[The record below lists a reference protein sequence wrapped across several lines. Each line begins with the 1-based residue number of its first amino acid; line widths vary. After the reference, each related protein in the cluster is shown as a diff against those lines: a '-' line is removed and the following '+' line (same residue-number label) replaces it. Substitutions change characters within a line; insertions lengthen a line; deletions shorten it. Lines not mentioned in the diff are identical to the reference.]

1 MYSKD
6 KREGDILD
14 IKEWLTSDLS
24 VSEYN
29 KKYRY
34 ENETF
39 DEFLERITNGDKE
52 VQQLIIDKKFIYGGR
67 ILANRGLQKLGKKV
81 TYSNCYVLSP
91 PEDNIESIYETCG
104 KLARTFSYGGG
115 VGIDISKL
123 RPKGAPVNNAAR
135 TTTGAVS
142 FMPTFSQVAETI
154 GQKGRRGALMIS
166 MDVSHPDIEEFI
178 DIKTD
183 LNAVTK
189 ANISVKITDDFI
201 KAVKNNTKYPCKF
214 TLEDGSVI
222 CKYIDANKIMDK
234 LALNNH
240 RMGEPGIL
248 YWDKIQNYNLMQHFE
263 DFGYAGVNPC
273 AEEPLPAGGSC
284 LLGAI
289 NLSEFI
295 VDPFTPAARFDFDE
309 FERVV
314 HKAIFAL
321 NDVLIEGM
329 PLHPLKEQQETVGK
343 LRQIGLGIMGL
354 ADALIKLGITYG
366 SSESLLTIETIGTAL
381 LYNSLIAS
389 SEYAKLDGNTP
400 FEGYDAHKVF
410 ESDIIQN
417 LINNLNYYEVNTLKV
432 ALQNGLFNSQLT
444 TIAPTGTIA
453 GLCNTSYGVEPNF
466 AYSYTRKT
474 ESLHEEG
481 DVYYTVEPK
490 IVEDYRKAT
499 GNKGELPDYFIT
511 THQLDPFNRVDV
523 QATIQKYI
531 DASISSTVNLPE
543 STTPEEIKA
552 IYLYGAEKGVK
563 GLTIFRNNCERMGI
577 LTVGDN
583 KEENTDD
590 LTPVERAKSMLKF
603 GDTILVD
610 DSVIGIK
617 RKLKTGCG
625 SLHCT
630 FYFCPE
636 TGELREVFLDKGS
649 KGGCLSLLN
658 AMSRLASL
666 CARKGAPVEEIADQ
680 LESVLVCPSYSVS
693 KFKDKTTSKG
703 SSCASAVAYALI
715 DAHNQFLEDFIDPD
729 DDCDIEIKTIQKTE
743 RLELPEPKKVV
754 KTKATAKSTK
764 RTDVLDDDYYMVC
777 PECGEKALLKTEG
790 CVSCVSCGYSR
801 CG

>member
-1 MYSKD
+1 MEVKD
-6 KREGDILD
+6 
-14 IKEWLTSDLS
+14 WLTSDLS

-34 ENETF
+34 EDETF
-39 DEFLERITNGDKE
+39 DEFLERVTNGDKE

-67 ILANRGLQKLGKKV
+67 ILANRGLQNKGKKV

-91 PEDNIESIYETCG
+91 PEDNIESIYDTCG

-189 ANISVKITDDFI
+189 ANISVKITDEFI
-201 KAVKNNTKYPCKF
+201 QAVKNNEKYPCVF
-214 TLEDGSVI
+214 TLENGGTI
-222 CKYIDANKIMDK
+222 CKFIDAREIMDK
-234 LALNNH
+234 LALNNW

-248 YWDKIQNYNLMQHFE
+248 YWDRIQNYNLLQHF
-263 DFGYAGVNPC
+263 DNFKYAGVNPC

-289 NLSEFI
+289 NLSVF
-295 VDPFTPAARFDFDE
+295 VKDPFTDHAEFDFEE
-309 FERVV
+309 FKRVV
-314 HKAIFAL
+314 RKAVFAL
-321 NDVLIEGM
+321 NDVLLEGM
-329 PLHPLKEQQETVGK
+329 PLHPLAEQRDTVGRF
-343 LRQIGLGIMGL
+343 RQIGLGIMGL
-354 ADALIKLGITYG
+354 ADALIKLKITYG
-366 SSESLLTIETIGTAL
+366 SKESLEMIEAIGTSL
-381 LYNSLIAS
+381 LYNSIVAS
-389 SEYAKLDGNTP
+389 NGYKNHVKGDP
-400 FEGYDAHKVF
+400 FEGYDSDKVLQ
-410 ESDIIQN
+410 SDIVQN
-417 LINNLNYYEVNTLKV
+417 LLEHLNYHETLNLKS
-432 ALQNGLFNSQLT
+432 AIMNGLYNSQLT

-453 GLCNTSYGVEPNF
+453 GLVDTSFGVEPNF

-490 IVEDYRKAT
+490 IVEDYRKVT

-543 STTPEEIKA
+543 STTPEEVKA

-577 LTVGDN
+577 LTVDDN
-583 KEENTDD
+583 KEQTEEVKLD
-590 LTPVERAKSMLKF
+590 PVEKAKSLLNF

-649 KGGCLSLLN
+649 SGGCLSLLN

-680 LESVLVCPSYSVS
+680 LQSVLVCPSYAVA
-693 KFKDKTTSKG
+693 KYKDKSTSKG
-703 SSCASAVAYALI
+703 SSCASAVAYALL
-715 DAHNQFLEDFIDPD
+715 DAHEQFKEEFIDFD
-729 DDCDIEIKTIQKTE
+729 DDAEIEIKTVKKTT
-743 RLELPEPKKVV
+743 PV
-754 KTKATAKSTK
+754 KSKITSVK
-764 RTDVLDDDYYMVC
+764 RADQTIVENDEEDYYMTC

-790 CVSCVSCGYSR
+790 CVSCMNCSWTR
-801 CG
+801 CS

>member
-1 MYSKD
+1 MEVKD
-6 KREGDILD
+6 
-14 IKEWLTSDLS
+14 WLRSPLS
-24 VSEYN
+24 IDEYEE
-29 KKYRY
+29 KYRY
-34 ENETF
+34 EDETF
-39 DEFLERITNGDKE
+39 DEFLERVTNGDKE

-67 ILANRGLQKLGKKV
+67 ILANRGLRDKGKKV

-123 RPKGAPVNNAAR
+123 RPKKAPVNNAAR

-201 KAVKNNTKYPCKF
+201 QAVKNNEKYPCTF
-214 TLEDGSVI
+214 TLENGGTI
-222 CKYIDANKIMDK
+222 CKFIDAREIMSK
-234 LALNNH
+234 LALNNW

-248 YWDKIQNYNLMQHFE
+248 YWDRIQNYNLLQHF
-263 DFGYAGVNPC
+263 DNFKYAGVNPC

-289 NLSEFI
+289 NLSVF
-295 VDPFTPAARFDFDE
+295 VKDPFTDNAEFDFEE
-309 FERVV
+309 FKRVV
-314 HKAIFAL
+314 RKAVFAL
-321 NDVLIEGM
+321 NDVLLEGM
-329 PLHPLKEQQETVGK
+329 PLHPLAEQRDTVGRF
-343 LRQIGLGIMGL
+343 RQIGLGIMGL
-354 ADALIKLGITYG
+354 ADALIKLKITYG
-366 SSESLLTIETIGTAL
+366 SKESLEMIEAIGVAL
-381 LYNSLIAS
+381 LYNSIVAS
-389 SEYAKLDGNTP
+389 NGYKHHVKGDP
-400 FEGYDAHKVF
+400 FEGYDPDKVLQ
-410 ESDIIQN
+410 SDIVQN
-417 LINNLNYYEVNTLKV
+417 LLGHLNYHETLNLKS
-432 ALQNGLFNSQLT
+432 AIMNGLYNSQLT

-453 GLCNTSYGVEPNF
+453 GLVDTSFGVEPNF
-466 AYSYTRKT
+466 SFKTYTRKT
-474 ESLHEEG
+474 ESLHDKETKYLI
-481 DVYYTVEPK
+481 DSK
-490 IVEDYRKAT
+490 IVEDYRRIT
-499 GNKGELPDYFIT
+499 GDEGELPEYFISA
-511 THQLDPFNRVDV
+511 HKLDPFNRIDI

-531 DASISSTVNLPE
+531 DASISSTINLPE
-543 STTPEEIKA
+543 KTTPEEIEA

-563 GLTIFRNNCERMGI
+563 GLTVFRNNCERDGI
-577 LTVGDN
+577 LTIDEDN
-583 KEENTDD
+583 KEQAEVKLD
-590 LTPVERAKSMLKF
+590 PVEKAKSLLNF

-649 KGGCLSLLN
+649 SGGCLSLLN

-680 LESVLVCPSYSVS
+680 LQSVLVCPSYAVA
-693 KFKDKTTSKG
+693 KYKDKSTSKG
-703 SSCASAVAYALI
+703 SSCASAVAIALL
-715 DAHNQFLEDFIDPD
+715 DAHEQFKEEFIEFD
-729 DDCDIEIKTIQKTE
+729 DDAEIEIKTVKKTA
-743 RLELPEPKKVV
+743 PVKAKITSVKK
-754 KTKATAKSTK
+754 SE
-764 RTDVLDDDYYMVC
+764 DNEEDYYMTC

-790 CVSCVSCGYSR
+790 CISCMNCAYTKCG
-801 CG
+801 

>member
-52 VQQLIIDKKFIYGGR
+52 IQQLIIDKKFIYGGR
-67 ILANRGLQKLGKKV
+67 ILANRGLQKLGKKI

-295 VDPFTPAARFDFDE
+295 VDPFTPAARFNFDE

-729 DDCDIEIKTIQKTE
+729 DDTEIEIKAIRHTE
-743 RLELPEPKKVV
+743 KPALSAPKKQEP
-754 KTKATAKSTK
+754 
-764 RTDVLDDDYYMVC
+764 DDYYMVC

-790 CVSCVSCGYSR
+790 CNSCANCGWSK

>member
-52 VQQLIIDKKFIYGGR
+52 IQQLIIDKKFIYGGR
-67 ILANRGLQKLGKKV
+67 ILANRGLQKLGKKI

-248 YWDKIQNYNLMQHFE
+248 YWDRIQNYNLMQHFE
-263 DFGYAGVNPC
+263 DFSYAGVNPC

-295 VDPFTPAARFDFDE
+295 VDPFTPSARFDFDE
-309 FERVV
+309 FERVI

-729 DDCDIEIKTIQKTE
+729 DDTEIEIKAIRHTE
-743 RLELPEPKKVV
+743 KPTLSAPKKQEP
-754 KTKATAKSTK
+754 
-764 RTDVLDDDYYMVC
+764 DDYYMVC

-790 CVSCVSCGYSR
+790 CNSCANCGWSK

>member
-52 VQQLIIDKKFIYGGR
+52 IQQLIINKKFIYGGR
-67 ILANRGLQKLGKKV
+67 ILANRGLQKLGKKI

-123 RPKGAPVNNAAR
+123 RPKGAPVNNAAK

-154 GQKGRRGALMIS
+154 GQRGRRGALMIS

-222 CKYIDANKIMDK
+222 CKYIYANKIMDK

-248 YWDKIQNYNLMQHFE
+248 YWDRIQNYNLMQHFE

-314 HKAIFAL
+314 YKAIFAL

-329 PLHPLKEQQETVGK
+329 PLHPLKEQQKTVGK

-729 DDCDIEIKTIQKTE
+729 DDTEIEIKAIRHTE
-743 RLELPEPKKVV
+743 KPALSAPKKQEP
-754 KTKATAKSTK
+754 
-764 RTDVLDDDYYMVC
+764 DDYYMVC

-790 CVSCVSCGYSR
+790 CVSCVSCGYSK

>member
-52 VQQLIIDKKFIYGGR
+52 IQQLIIDKKFIYGGR
-67 ILANRGLQKLGKKV
+67 ILANRGLQKLGKKI

-263 DFGYAGVNPC
+263 DFSYAGVNPC

-329 PLHPLKEQQETVGK
+329 PLHPLKEQQKTVGK

-729 DDCDIEIKTIQKTE
+729 DDTEIEIKAIRHIEKPA
-743 RLELPEPKKVV
+743 LSEPNKQEP
-754 KTKATAKSTK
+754 
-764 RTDVLDDDYYMVC
+764 DDYYMVC

-790 CVSCVSCGYSR
+790 CNSCMNCGWSK
-801 CG
+801 CN

>member
-1 MYSKD
+1 MEVKD
-6 KREGDILD
+6 
-14 IKEWLTSDLS
+14 WLRSPLS
-24 VSEYN
+24 IDEYEE
-29 KKYRY
+29 KYRY
-34 ENETF
+34 EDETF
-39 DEFLERITNGDKE
+39 DEFLERVTNGDKE

-67 ILANRGLQKLGKKV
+67 ILANRGLQNRGKKV

-91 PEDNIESIYETCG
+91 PEDNIESIYDTCG

-154 GQKGRRGALMIS
+154 GQRGRRGALMIS

-201 KAVKNNTKYPCKF
+201 QAVKNNEKYPCTF
-214 TLEDGSVI
+214 TLENGGTI
-222 CKYIDANKIMDK
+222 CKFIDAREIMDK

-248 YWDKIQNYNLMQHFE
+248 YWDRIQNYNLLQHF
-263 DFGYAGVNPC
+263 DNFKYAGVNPC

-289 NLSEFI
+289 NLSVF
-295 VDPFTPAARFDFDE
+295 VKDPFTDHAEFDFEE
-309 FERVV
+309 FKRVV
-314 HKAIFAL
+314 RKAVFAL
-321 NDVLIEGM
+321 NDVLLEGM
-329 PLHPLKEQQETVGK
+329 PLHPLAEQRDTVGRF
-343 LRQIGLGIMGL
+343 RQIGLGIMGL
-354 ADALIKLGITYG
+354 ADALIKLKITYG
-366 SSESLLTIETIGTAL
+366 SKESLEMIEAIGVAL
-381 LYNSLIAS
+381 LYNSIVAS
-389 SEYAKLDGNTP
+389 NGYKNHVKGDP
-400 FEGYDAHKVF
+400 FEGYDSDKVLQ
-410 ESDIIQN
+410 SDIVQN
-417 LINNLNYYEVNTLKV
+417 LLKHLNYHETLNLKS
-432 ALQNGLFNSQLT
+432 AIMNGLYNSQLT

-453 GLCNTSYGVEPNF
+453 GLVDTSFGVEPNF
-466 AYSYTRKT
+466 SFKTYTRKT
-474 ESLHEEG
+474 ESLHDKETNYLI
-481 DVYYTVEPK
+481 DSK
-490 IVEDYRKAT
+490 IVEDYRRIT
-499 GNKGELPDYFIT
+499 GDEGELPEYFISA
-511 THQLDPFNRVDV
+511 HKLDPFNRIDI

-531 DASISSTVNLPE
+531 DASISSTINLPE
-543 STTPEEIKA
+543 KTTPEEIEA

-563 GLTIFRNNCERMGI
+563 GLTVFRNNCERDGI
-577 LTVGDN
+577 LTIDEDN
-583 KEENTDD
+583 KEQAEVKLD
-590 LTPVERAKSMLKF
+590 PVEKAKSLLNF

-649 KGGCLSLLN
+649 SGGCLSLLN

-680 LESVLVCPSYSVS
+680 LQSVLVCPSYAVA
-693 KFKDKTTSKG
+693 KYKDKSTSKG
-703 SSCASAVAYALI
+703 SSCASAVAIALL
-715 DAHNQFLEDFIDPD
+715 DAHEQFKEEFIDFD
-729 DDCDIEIKTIQKTE
+729 DDAEIEIKTVKKTA
-743 RLELPEPKKVV
+743 PVKAKITSVKK
-754 KTKATAKSTK
+754 SE
-764 RTDVLDDDYYMVC
+764 DNEEDYYMTC

-790 CVSCVSCGYSR
+790 CVSCMNCSWTR
-801 CG
+801 CS

>member
-52 VQQLIIDKKFIYGGR
+52 IQQLIIDKKFIYGGR
-67 ILANRGLQKLGKKV
+67 ILANRGLQKLGKKI

-248 YWDKIQNYNLMQHFE
+248 YWDRIQNYNLMQHFE

-295 VDPFTPAARFDFDE
+295 VDPFTPSARFDFDE

-329 PLHPLKEQQETVGK
+329 PLHPLKEQQETVGE

-543 STTPEEIKA
+543 STTPEEVKA

-583 KEENTDD
+583 KEEDTDD

-729 DDCDIEIKTIQKTE
+729 DDTEIEIKAIRHTE
-743 RLELPEPKKVV
+743 KPTLSAPKKQEP
-754 KTKATAKSTK
+754 
-764 RTDVLDDDYYMVC
+764 DDYYMVC

-790 CVSCVSCGYSR
+790 CVSCVSCGYSK

>member
-1 MYSKD
+1 MYNKD

-52 VQQLIIDKKFIYGGR
+52 IQQLIIDKKFIYGGR
-67 ILANRGLQKLGKKV
+67 ILANRGLQKLGKKI

-123 RPKGAPVNNAAR
+123 RPKGTPVNNAAR

-577 LTVGDN
+577 LTVGDD

-610 DSVIGIK
+610 DSVIGVK

-658 AMSRLASL
+658 AVSRLTSL

-743 RLELPEPKKVV
+743 RLELPEPKKVI
-754 KTKATAKSTK
+754 KTKATVKSAK

>member
-67 ILANRGLQKLGKKV
+67 ILANRGLQKLGKKI

-248 YWDKIQNYNLMQHFE
+248 YWDRIQNYNLMQHFE

-583 KEENTDD
+583 KEEDTDD

-743 RLELPEPKKVV
+743 RLELPEPKKVI
-754 KTKATAKSTK
+754 KTKATVKSAK

>member
-1 MYSKD
+1 MEVKD
-6 KREGDILD
+6 
-14 IKEWLTSDLS
+14 WLTSDLS

-34 ENETF
+34 EDETF
-39 DEFLERITNGDKE
+39 DEFLERVTNGDKE

-67 ILANRGLQKLGKKV
+67 ILANRGLQNKGKKV

-91 PEDNIESIYETCG
+91 PEDNIESIYDTCG

-201 KAVKNNTKYPCKF
+201 QAVKNNEKYSCVF
-214 TLEDGSVI
+214 TLENGSTI
-222 CKYIDANKIMDK
+222 CKFIDAREIMDK
-234 LALNNH
+234 LALNNW

-248 YWDKIQNYNLMQHFE
+248 YWDRIQNYNLLQHF
-263 DFGYAGVNPC
+263 DNFKYAGVNPC

-289 NLSEFI
+289 NLSVF
-295 VDPFTPAARFDFDE
+295 VKDPFTDHAEFDFEE
-309 FERVV
+309 FKRVV
-314 HKAIFAL
+314 RKAVFAL
-321 NDVLIEGM
+321 NDVLLEGM
-329 PLHPLKEQQETVGK
+329 PLHPLAEQRDTVGRF
-343 LRQIGLGIMGL
+343 RQIGLGIMGL
-354 ADALIKLGITYG
+354 ADALIKLKITYG
-366 SSESLLTIETIGTAL
+366 SKESLEMIEAIGTSL
-381 LYNSLIAS
+381 LYNSIVAS
-389 SEYAKLDGNTP
+389 NGYKNHVKGDP
-400 FEGYDAHKVF
+400 FEGYDSDKVLQ
-410 ESDIIQN
+410 SDIVQN
-417 LINNLNYYEVNTLKV
+417 LLKHLNYHETLNLKS
-432 ALQNGLFNSQLT
+432 AIMNGLYNSQLT

-453 GLCNTSYGVEPNF
+453 GLVDTSFGVEPNF

-490 IVEDYRKAT
+490 IVEDYRKVT

-543 STTPEEIKA
+543 STTPEEVKA

-577 LTVGDN
+577 LTVDDN
-583 KEENTDD
+583 KEQVEEVKLD
-590 LTPVERAKSMLKF
+590 PVEKAKSLLNF

-649 KGGCLSLLN
+649 SGGCLSLLN

-680 LESVLVCPSYSVS
+680 LQSVLVCPSYAVA
-693 KFKDKTTSKG
+693 KYKDKSTSKG
-703 SSCASAVAYALI
+703 SSCASAVAIALL
-715 DAHNQFLEDFIDPD
+715 DAHEQFKEEFIDFD
-729 DDCDIEIKTIQKTE
+729 DDAEIEIKTVKKTA
-743 RLELPEPKKVV
+743 PVKAKITSVKK
-754 KTKATAKSTK
+754 SE
-764 RTDVLDDDYYMVC
+764 DNEEDYYMTC

-790 CVSCVSCGYSR
+790 CVSCMKCGWSK

>member
-52 VQQLIIDKKFIYGGR
+52 IQQLIIDKKFIYGGR

-295 VDPFTPAARFDFDE
+295 IDPFTPAARFDFDE

-729 DDCDIEIKTIQKTE
+729 DDTEIEIKAIRHTE
-743 RLELPEPKKVV
+743 KPALSAPKKQEP
-754 KTKATAKSTK
+754 
-764 RTDVLDDDYYMVC
+764 DDYYMVC

-790 CVSCVSCGYSR
+790 CNSCMNCGWSK
-801 CG
+801 CN

>member
-1 MYSKD
+1 
-6 KREGDILD
+6 
-14 IKEWLTSDLS
+14 
-24 VSEYN
+24 
-29 KKYRY
+29 
-34 ENETF
+34 
-39 DEFLERITNGDKE
+39 
-52 VQQLIIDKKFIYGGR
+52 
-67 ILANRGLQKLGKKV
+67 
-81 TYSNCYVLSP
+81 
-91 PEDNIESIYETCG
+91 
-104 KLARTFSYGGG
+104 
-115 VGIDISKL
+115 
-123 RPKGAPVNNAAR
+123 
-135 TTTGAVS
+135 
-142 FMPTFSQVAETI
+142 
-154 GQKGRRGALMIS
+154 MIS

-248 YWDKIQNYNLMQHFE
+248 YWDRIQNYNLMQHFE

-295 VDPFTPAARFDFDE
+295 VNPFTPAARFDFDE
-309 FERVV
+309 FERVI

-543 STTPEEIKA
+543 STTPEKIKA

-577 LTVGDN
+577 LTVGDD

-743 RLELPEPKKVV
+743 KLELPEPRKVI
-754 KTKATAKSTK
+754 KTKATVKSAK

-790 CVSCVSCGYSR
+790 CVSCVSCGYSK